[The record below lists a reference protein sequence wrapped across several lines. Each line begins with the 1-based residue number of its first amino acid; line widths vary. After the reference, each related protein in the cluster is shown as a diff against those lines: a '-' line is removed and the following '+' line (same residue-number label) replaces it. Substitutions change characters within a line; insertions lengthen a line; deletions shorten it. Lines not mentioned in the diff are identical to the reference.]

1 MKTFYL
7 KQIRK
12 RIYEQYEVRKS
23 DAGNVG
29 AKPWCIYTGP
39 KTCLAYHEYATK
51 EEAVAAMKQFWWE
64 EADKFLWEHKKQKK
78 QNKYPW

>member
-12 RIYEQYEVRKS
+12 RIYDQYEVRKCN
-23 DAGNVG
+23 AGNAVD
-29 AKPWCIYTGP
+29 KPWCIWTGP
-39 KTCLAYHEYATK
+39 KTFLAYYEYATK
-51 EEAVAAMKQFWWE
+51 EEAIDAMKKFWWE
-64 EADKFLWEHKKQKK
+64 EANKFLWEHKEKKK

>member
-12 RIYEQYEVRKS
+12 KIYERYEVRKS
-23 DAGNVG
+23 NAGNAG
-29 AKPWCIYTGP
+29 DKPWCIWTGP

-51 EEAVAAMKQFWWE
+51 EEAINAMKHFWWE
-64 EADKFLWEHKKQKK
+64 EADKFLWEHKKKKK